1 MKSFL
6 VGSAKFGF
14 ATIAFCTTLFFLGE
28 KALERFPSVQIGTPV
43 KQPVA
48 VSTPAAT
55 PVTLA
60 STHTDP
66 ESGSTLEVYEEE
78 PAAPSLLTQVRFEA
92 WEAMASV
99 LFNFWVDMGALAVA
113 LVTGT
118 AVAVAKTETLRKS
131 FVARREVKRAGREL
145 AKMDRYKQ
153 VIAAAEAAE
162 KRKGSLL
169 PPAKSQA

>member
-6 VGSAKFGF
+6 VVSAKFGF

-28 KALERFPSVQIGTPV
+28 KALERIPSVQIGTPV
-43 KQPVA
+43 KQSIA
-48 VSTPAAT
+48 VSTPA
-55 PVTLA
+55 TLA

-78 PAAPSLLTQVRFEA
+78 PAAPSLLAQVRAEA

-99 LFNFWVDMGALAVA
+99 MFNFWVDMGALAVA

-131 FVARREVKRAGREL
+131 FVARREVRRAGREL
-145 AKMDRYKQ
+145 AKMDRYRQ
-153 VIAAAEAAE
+153 VIAAAEAVE
-162 KRKGSLL
+162 KRKGSLF